1 MLLLLLSLYCI
12 DPFSCKA
19 ASVFIIDLLTYLLMR
34 SFAMF
39 STTSVIASDC
49 YTFYAFLV
57 CKQNN
62 VNVLYMN
69 DGILIK

>member
-1 MLLLLLSLYCI
+1 
-12 DPFSCKA
+12 
-19 ASVFIIDLLTYLLMR
+19 MR

-62 VNVLYMN
+62 GNVLYMN